1 VRLLGPYD
9 PYLQLRDRETLVAD
23 TARAKELWRALGR
36 PGAVVVDGEVVGTW
50 RPRASGRKLG
60 LAVDHWGT
68 HGAWLDAAV
77 SEQAERFAQFRGLA
91 LTGIDHTG

>member
-1 VRLLGPYD
+1 
-9 PYLQLRDRETLVAD
+9 VAP
-23 TARAKELWRALGR
+23 TSIR
-36 PGAVVVDGEVVGTW
+36 PEA
-50 RPRASGRKLG
+50 G